1 MQPGGTVSI
10 SIVVMLWLA
19 GLIPGLVPVVARAQT
34 APQVAAMPTMTELH
48 EAARREGTVAFGGA
62 LKEDDTAKLVAVFS
76 QRYPGV
82 AVQYT
87 RRSTQPMVQLIEAD
101 RLAGRVSFDLVNITE
116 PGELVRWIKDGF
128 LASVPMPDSAVML
141 PEAFDANGHF
151 YALGLTPMLG
161 IYNTDKL
168 KPAEAPRSLKVLLTD
183 RAWIGKVVHTRPTR
197 GGTSAAALMNV
208 VAAAGHDVIAS
219 IKQRRILLTLSNE
232 ATIDAVSSGERPVSW
247 GVSGYRALEAR
258 ADGAPIGL
266 IVWDEGVPLAQFIAA
281 VPVKAPHPNAARLL
295 LRWLMSKE
303 GQELIVK
310 HARCYSARRDVEATP
325 LGEPKLTQMRI
336 NAFSNDKVVAEGQ
349 ALAIEYDKAVGL
361 Q

>member
-161 IYNTDKL
+161 I
-168 KPAEAPRSLKVLLTD
+168 S
-183 RAWIGKVVHTRPTR
+183 IPT
-197 GGTSAAALMNV
+197 S
-208 VAAAGHDVIAS
+208 
-219 IKQRRILLTLSNE
+219 
-232 ATIDAVSSGERPVSW
+232 
-247 GVSGYRALEAR
+247 
-258 ADGAPIGL
+258 
-266 IVWDEGVPLAQFIAA
+266 
-281 VPVKAPHPNAARLL
+281 
-295 LRWLMSKE
+295 
-303 GQELIVK
+303 
-310 HARCYSARRDVEATP
+310 
-325 LGEPKLTQMRI
+325 
-336 NAFSNDKVVAEGQ
+336 
-349 ALAIEYDKAVGL
+349 
-361 Q
+361 